1 MTVCSQCAAGTWSDA
16 VAAVASSTCQQC
28 PAGRFSD
35 VPGGSELNSCQSCAK
50 GTWSDQLGVTIC
62 QECEVGKWSDA
73 TGASSD
79 VCQDCTAGRYGDQSG
94 QSSLDDCLL
103 CDPGTWSSE
112 GLTFCYNCS
121 AGRWSDT
128 IGGGSIS
135 TCIAC
140 AAGRISTLVSATSIE
155 TCVAC
160 PVKTFA
166 SQSASTACEDC
177 QPGQASFE
185 GSSSC
190 SDCGAG
196 FYEGPTSCEQCP
208 VARYSDSKQASC
220 SQCEAGYVVNSH
232 RTACIPCS
240 RGRFSD
246 TQGAEACQDCGAGRY
261 GIQAG
266 GISLETACQEC
277 PAGRVS
283 NGLAVTS
290 LAGCL
295 QCSPGNFAGT
305 TGGSSCEPCQAGRYQ
320 ESPGQS
326 ACTFCEAGRFIGAT
340 GSSLATECEACPAG
354 RSSTSGSGS
363 CTDCPVGTNAVSEGQ
378 SACTECPATN
388 ETGSIGCC
396 PGNSEQWPLSRGF
409 SMSLPPGKSA
419 SVMHVLSNC
428 QDKVDPLSAE
438 LAELV
443 ISDERHFE
451 ANPLSLATIRP
462 AGIHSCIELHCGS
475 NNTCAY
481 VQPEETDF
489 RPGSKLQVYAE
500 VSRRLPE
507 GGLTSYICPSMVSLS
522 FAGFGCQE
530 GALLSFGLVHL
541 VVIFF
546 TLFLAILVELFLRR
560 HVDVFLE
567 VALDISSSNELA
579 PLPSTT
585 ELKKDV
591 MGTLQLKTNELLPER
606 FQAWKTNQE
615 DKATRVQMEFQ
626 IAAIAGADIAVRES
640 LLAKTNAHTLCG
652 RPGDQVAQVEELYKK
667 VDTMNWKAEGPW
679 AKSEGLAVSRHPLAV
694 VKEVGRLPGADLVDT
709 MEAIGAKCVRSCC
722 SCFCR
727 RLPRLT
733 EENEALRLRAAKA
746 FLEAMMTRSASIV
759 LCINAFVMLLLV
771 FGLPLQAREMMTCGT
786 GYPYS
791 IHFAWLGGWTIT
803 STLSNGF
810 IFLEALKVDKVA
822 VQEFMGR
829 FSFSLLL
836 RFFFAFVS
844 VTDLYQDVTFP
855 VISYRCGFDLWFVS
869 TWLVILGVVV
879 MQIFMQIFL
888 ILQCYRKWASAR
900 TPEERERYHVE
911 GLFLALRA
919 VDNHVLVFAVRPAVE
934 ERLGGSSCWKMKTV
948 ESRIAFSRF
957 IFEDAEQC
965 ALQGVFLI
973 WFESASLSD
982 KIWIGLSTATSLS
995 LSFTLAVQ
1003 TFAEVRDWVWHRLLA
1018 VMTLNGP
1025 WILRWV
1031 MLMIMVIVY
1040 RAVSAF
1046 PWFGSC
1052 APAEEGEPHYL
1063 SRFLYPWQFAVPSHV
1078 VQEIF
1083 FTSGVAVILS
1093 AVVTL
1098 LILLLYR
1105 RALGIVSTR
1114 RLKKSSYKFQ
1124 DRLKPQESR
1133 LKSEDD
1139 EDDWLPALRKL
1150 HGDGSIDSKLASL
1163 DQKAYLLA
1171 RGNSGGSKGHFVASA
1186 VAIRSELKQ
1195 VAKLLK
1201 DPDNPDFK
1209 ELEKMLEATLVRLEC
1224 RTKALSLLADRSFR
1238 KKSLHAKAAA
1248 IQDATGAKLRLLPA
1262 TALHSMKKLPRV
1274 KADGISDTEPEPK
1287 DEVEMTVD
1295 CTSAL
1300 NSAAQNG
1307 AKLILV
1313 YVSHTGEDN
1322 RSPGKVQG
1330 LLEFTKWFQARAQ
1343 EQRMR
1348 VELFF
1353 WIDYCC
1359 LLPTEAFAAIPLFI
1373 ATCTEILVWRTPQFD
1388 RKVWPLT
1395 ERLLAYC
1402 FCKGG
1407 LTPYAVDASGF
1418 DVKEVQAEVEAS
1430 PAAGEDEEKI
1440 VTIWAGSTG
1449 KAPAPSDR
1457 KVAPAGTQLQMLRR
1471 QRRLMNPLDE
1481 TLLDTAGLQRRVG
1494 QLVDMAASVSALEI
1508 FADRQPVDFGL
1519 TAVVELWLGPNQTLP
1534 AKSGDD
1540 LTRYAWTSDP
1550 SSPQWLSAVQVSEQ
1564 DRAEKAVYAWRLKVE
1579 VKSSDASPVKT
1590 AEDNANADMEFYKD
1604 EWIPVILP
1612 HDQDASTPSPVE
1624 IARLFQ
1630 EVDHIIRGK
1639 KIGRDVDLANLEK
1652 AAASLGTA
1660 LCADL
1665 ARALEADTCEAI
1677 QGAIKRGRGAD
1688 LPKRLVAMKRL
1699 CELQLHRA
1707 LATGDEADLTMA
1719 LREASRLGGD
1729 DAANFKNFA
1738 AVKQKLAHLRMKRL
1752 QQQSLDVIKGDGKD
1766 LDSVMAVINV
1776 ALRRSDW
1783 DRDWDQIWL
1792 EVLQEGRAQVK
1803 KMIDTA
1809 KASGQHE
1816 KVAQIF
1822 RLADKYGLRVIAAHA
1837 VSVWEDTIQAHRQD
1851 MKVLLQLCSAANM
1864 WGCKSFLSDAQEP
1877 LLTQVAELEKKWDK
1891 GGAPLAR
1898 QQFKTLD
1905 KEISKLFEKV
1915 PTSLKDQIQE
1925 RHDNAEARE
1934 KRLLDEAGKVIQRAE
1949 SLQGAKPSRTP
1960 FKKDKK
1966 ASELEMEVIQNVMG
1980 AMHEAKEW
1988 GWKKVMQK
1996 GERLLVKQVQTVLEE
2011 HELKQASPKL
2021 EEMLKAAQQHQ
2032 VRESFTPILDNCLQV
2047 TKEDKKGDE
2056 CLEAIK
2062 LMHLASMA
2070 EKLMLSDLR
2079 IKAVEE
2085 MKIEIEKMK
2094 SKEGAE
2100 GETQLLGFQDEAQ
2113 ALGDS
2118 LAVELATASL
2128 AHIEERERKKKEELQ
2143 QMLQAEERLELID
2156 ADPEKTVKCVMVA
2169 EESGWKELSKQAIEL
2184 YKRRV
2189 KEAKEMSV
2197 AKSNDEAIHGFR
2209 FMVRV
2214 MHSAQSMRGAV
2225 HSRIAVSAKKQVEE
2239 MMVKGSALQMFR
2251 ALAWC
2256 TDVEDVHK
2264 KVQDLLTK
2272 IMKEWEENSEAA
2284 PQDVS
2289 NLHASVVELS
2299 KMSKDLETYSQQ
2311 MQRLMTADKD
2321 MLAAIKDSEDHPT
2334 DVAKALEALK
2344 VVTARSAS
2352 NPFQKK
2358 VEKMLSRTF
2367 EEAKQSGDRKQ
2378 LELLRDKASKKISE
2392 AAAEL
2397 LKSTDRLPKCLAS
2410 GDWAGVCALA
2420 AEFQS
2425 TGCHAFAKDARQHLR
2440 DRIDELQTLKAESA
2454 ALVVYELFTAAKQNG
2469 IDELAELLIE
2479 KLGASLPAGWAT
2491 MTADS
2496 TSVRKELVTDQE
2508 VLDRIQSMVDHTFR
2522 TWGSVSVTRD
2532 RRGRSMASNLKVEE
2546 VLHVD
2551 NADNYLRYAAK
2562 RQKIRKDLENK
2573 ALSGTEILPPASSA
2587 PASGKSPHIKTHE
2600 ISLKGLVFH
2609 PEEPI
2614 DFDLQESWLW
2624 HGTRKEGV
2632 EGITSSDFDIKRAG
2646 SAAGTMFGRG
2656 LYFAESCMKSD
2667 EYTVADERGWYPL
2680 ILCRVTCGRFFY
2692 CDWKRP
2698 FDHTDQLEDACHHK
2712 GFHCVLGDREKVS
2725 GTYREYIVFDND
2737 QVYPEYIVWYSK

>member
-1 MTVCSQCAAGTWSDA
+1 MWEKLYLGLRKQQNISRQI
-16 VAAVASSTCQQC
+16 VAADRA
-28 PAGRFSD
+28 
-35 VPGGSELNSCQSCAK
+35 
-50 GTWSDQLGVTIC
+50 
-62 QECEVGKWSDA
+62 
-73 TGASSD
+73 
-79 VCQDCTAGRYGDQSG
+79 
-94 QSSLDDCLL
+94 
-103 CDPGTWSSE
+103 
-112 GLTFCYNCS
+112 
-121 AGRWSDT
+121 
-128 IGGGSIS
+128 
-135 TCIAC
+135 
-140 AAGRISTLVSATSIE
+140 
-155 TCVAC
+155 
-160 PVKTFA
+160 
-166 SQSASTACEDC
+166 
-177 QPGQASFE
+177 
-185 GSSSC
+185 
-190 SDCGAG
+190 
-196 FYEGPTSCEQCP
+196 
-208 VARYSDSKQASC
+208 
-220 SQCEAGYVVNSH
+220 
-232 RTACIPCS
+232 
-240 RGRFSD
+240 
-246 TQGAEACQDCGAGRY
+246 
-261 GIQAG
+261 
-266 GISLETACQEC
+266 
-277 PAGRVS
+277 
-283 NGLAVTS
+283 
-290 LAGCL
+290 
-295 QCSPGNFAGT
+295 
-305 TGGSSCEPCQAGRYQ
+305 
-320 ESPGQS
+320 
-326 ACTFCEAGRFIGAT
+326 
-340 GSSLATECEACPAG
+340 
-354 RSSTSGSGS
+354 
-363 CTDCPVGTNAVSEGQ
+363 
-378 SACTECPATN
+378 
-388 ETGSIGCC
+388 
-396 PGNSEQWPLSRGF
+396 
-409 SMSLPPGKSA
+409 A
-419 SVMHVLSNC
+419 SV
-428 QDKVDPLSAE
+428 
-438 LAELV
+438 
-443 ISDERHFE
+443 
-451 ANPLSLATIRP
+451 
-462 AGIHSCIELHCGS
+462 
-475 NNTCAY
+475 
-481 VQPEETDF
+481 
-489 RPGSKLQVYAE
+489 
-500 VSRRLPE
+500 
-507 GGLTSYICPSMVSLS
+507 
-522 FAGFGCQE
+522 
-530 GALLSFGLVHL
+530 
-541 VVIFF
+541 
-546 TLFLAILVELFLRR
+546 
-560 HVDVFLE
+560 
-567 VALDISSSNELA
+567 
-579 PLPSTT
+579 
-585 ELKKDV
+585 
-591 MGTLQLKTNELLPER
+591 
-606 FQAWKTNQE
+606 
-615 DKATRVQMEFQ
+615 
-626 IAAIAGADIAVRES
+626 
-640 LLAKTNAHTLCG
+640 
-652 RPGDQVAQVEELYKK
+652 
-667 VDTMNWKAEGPW
+667 
-679 AKSEGLAVSRHPLAV
+679 
-694 VKEVGRLPGADLVDT
+694 
-709 MEAIGAKCVRSCC
+709 
-722 SCFCR
+722 
-727 RLPRLT
+727 
-733 EENEALRLRAAKA
+733 
-746 FLEAMMTRSASIV
+746 
-759 LCINAFVMLLLV
+759 
-771 FGLPLQAREMMTCGT
+771 
-786 GYPYS
+786 
-791 IHFAWLGGWTIT
+791 
-803 STLSNGF
+803 
-810 IFLEALKVDKVA
+810 
-822 VQEFMGR
+822 
-829 FSFSLLL
+829 
-836 RFFFAFVS
+836 
-844 VTDLYQDVTFP
+844 DVT
-855 VISYRCGFDLWFVS
+855 
-869 TWLVILGVVV
+869 
-879 MQIFMQIFL
+879 
-888 ILQCYRKWASAR
+888 
-900 TPEERERYHVE
+900 
-911 GLFLALRA
+911 
-919 VDNHVLVFAVRPAVE
+919 
-934 ERLGGSSCWKMKTV
+934 
-948 ESRIAFSRF
+948 
-957 IFEDAEQC
+957 
-965 ALQGVFLI
+965 
-973 WFESASLSD
+973 
-982 KIWIGLSTATSLS
+982 
-995 LSFTLAVQ
+995 
-1003 TFAEVRDWVWHRLLA
+1003 
-1018 VMTLNGP
+1018 
-1025 WILRWV
+1025 
-1031 MLMIMVIVY
+1031 
-1040 RAVSAF
+1040 
-1046 PWFGSC
+1046 
-1052 APAEEGEPHYL
+1052 
-1063 SRFLYPWQFAVPSHV
+1063 
-1078 VQEIF
+1078 
-1083 FTSGVAVILS
+1083 
-1093 AVVTL
+1093 
-1098 LILLLYR
+1098 
-1105 RALGIVSTR
+1105 
-1114 RLKKSSYKFQ
+1114 
-1124 DRLKPQESR
+1124 
-1133 LKSEDD
+1133 
-1139 EDDWLPALRKL
+1139 
-1150 HGDGSIDSKLASL
+1150 
-1163 DQKAYLLA
+1163 
-1171 RGNSGGSKGHFVASA
+1171 
-1186 VAIRSELKQ
+1186 
-1195 VAKLLK
+1195 
-1201 DPDNPDFK
+1201 
-1209 ELEKMLEATLVRLEC
+1209 
-1224 RTKALSLLADRSFR
+1224 
-1238 KKSLHAKAAA
+1238 
-1248 IQDATGAKLRLLPA
+1248 
-1262 TALHSMKKLPRV
+1262 
-1274 KADGISDTEPEPK
+1274 
-1287 DEVEMTVD
+1287 
-1295 CTSAL
+1295 
-1300 NSAAQNG
+1300 
-1307 AKLILV
+1307 
-1313 YVSHTGEDN
+1313 
-1322 RSPGKVQG
+1322 
-1330 LLEFTKWFQARAQ
+1330 
-1343 EQRMR
+1343 
-1348 VELFF
+1348 
-1353 WIDYCC
+1353 
-1359 LLPTEAFAAIPLFI
+1359 
-1373 ATCTEILVWRTPQFD
+1373 
-1388 RKVWPLT
+1388 
-1395 ERLLAYC
+1395 
-1402 FCKGG
+1402 
-1407 LTPYAVDASGF
+1407 
-1418 DVKEVQAEVEAS
+1418 
-1430 PAAGEDEEKI
+1430 
-1440 VTIWAGSTG
+1440 GSTG

-1564 DRAEKAVYAWRLKVE
+1564 DRAEKAVYAWRLKAGGQTLDVQIPSDASLNRLKRLVQSKLQKPVASLARRSGRPLPELGSVAAEGLEDGEELTVVLQQHDRLCSHPDGLCFSAIRRNGTVKFWGNALCEVCGGPPDFPPRTELFHVQKIVAAQNAFAAIRTDGRVVTWGECCAGGETSPAVAEQLVEVQEISATSKAFAAIRSDGSVVTWGFAYLGGNSSAVQLELVDVKEIVGSPFAFAAIRADGAVVTWGTPNRGGDSSAVADQLRKDVISVVASNLAFTALKADGTVVSWGDPLRGGNSQDVQKDLKGVKLIRPCNAAFAALRHDGLVVTWGDPERGGNSSPVQCRLHDVIDIQATKGAFAALRADGRVIAWGDSSCGGDSCTVNDELWAVSQICSSSKVFSAIRENGDVIIWGDGPGPMIMPGRCFQLGLKDVRQVVSCSEAFAALHSHGKVTTWSRMGKFQLSEPEDIEEIRASSGAFAAISSDGSLHAWGDPAAGGSLDVAWLKYVTAVWCCKMVGGHKSWTPDLDGPFEAPAGDARMTGAANPGPEVE

-2299 KMSKDLETYSQQ
+2299 KMSKDLKTYSQQ

-2334 DVAKALEALK
+2334 DVAKVAHP
-2344 VVTARSAS
+2344 R
-2352 NPFQKK
+2352 
-2358 VEKMLSRTF
+2358 
-2367 EEAKQSGDRKQ
+2367 
-2378 LELLRDKASKKISE
+2378 
-2392 AAAEL
+2392 
-2397 LKSTDRLPKCLAS
+2397 
-2410 GDWAGVCALA
+2410 
-2420 AEFQS
+2420 
-2425 TGCHAFAKDARQHLR
+2425 
-2440 DRIDELQTLKAESA
+2440 
-2454 ALVVYELFTAAKQNG
+2454 
-2469 IDELAELLIE
+2469 
-2479 KLGASLPAGWAT
+2479 
-2491 MTADS
+2491 
-2496 TSVRKELVTDQE
+2496 
-2508 VLDRIQSMVDHTFR
+2508 
-2522 TWGSVSVTRD
+2522 WG
-2532 RRGRSMASNLKVEE
+2532 
-2546 VLHVD
+2546 
-2551 NADNYLRYAAK
+2551 
-2562 RQKIRKDLENK
+2562 
-2573 ALSGTEILPPASSA
+2573 
-2587 PASGKSPHIKTHE
+2587 
-2600 ISLKGLVFH
+2600 
-2609 PEEPI
+2609 
-2614 DFDLQESWLW
+2614 
-2624 HGTRKEGV
+2624 
-2632 EGITSSDFDIKRAG
+2632 
-2646 SAAGTMFGRG
+2646 
-2656 LYFAESCMKSD
+2656 
-2667 EYTVADERGWYPL
+2667 
-2680 ILCRVTCGRFFY
+2680 
-2692 CDWKRP
+2692 
-2698 FDHTDQLEDACHHK
+2698 
-2712 GFHCVLGDREKVS
+2712 
-2725 GTYREYIVFDND
+2725 
-2737 QVYPEYIVWYSK
+2737 